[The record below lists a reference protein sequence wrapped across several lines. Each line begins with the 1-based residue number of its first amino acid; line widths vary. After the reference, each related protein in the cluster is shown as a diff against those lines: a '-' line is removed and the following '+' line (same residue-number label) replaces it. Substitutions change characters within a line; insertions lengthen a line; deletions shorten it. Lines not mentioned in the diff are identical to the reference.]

1 MANEIE
7 FKPKFRISLLETNG
21 AIISDRLVD
30 AYTELNAGPKAV
42 HMGPVR
48 VEITLTSQQDIDA
61 FKNYLD
67 QLRGNLPLRET
78 TGRGRP
84 STGSAANKA
93 IETPREDILNDV
105 QRMIADGKDQQ
116 QIIKYLRSLGF
127 VFILTEDFLSH
138 FPEFQFNTR
147 DVGEPTPNHQFLNSL
162 SWMVR
167 CVKRAKDPKADKF
180 DPMILFGFSILEGPS
195 KKIVPYLYKER
206 VKPLKA
212 DPGKKGITPNQ
223 VEFTKMPKYML
234 EDERAKFTAEQRA
247 LFMNPEK
254 QPSKFFLRWAGD
266 VKVPTNV
273 HEALKERVP
282 SLGCL
287 E

>member
-105 QRMIADGKDQQ
+105 QQIIADGKNQQ
-116 QIIKYLRSLGF
+116 QTCYSSFHTFLLWQLLSKRQLQLPPCLSAGQAGLRF
-127 VFILTEDFLSH
+127 H
-138 FPEFQFNTR
+138 F
-147 DVGEPTPNHQFLNSL
+147 GES
-162 SWMVR
+162 
-167 CVKRAKDPKADKF
+167 
-180 DPMILFGFSILEGPS
+180 
-195 KKIVPYLYKER
+195 
-206 VKPLKA
+206 PL
-212 DPGKKGITPNQ
+212 
-223 VEFTKMPKYML
+223 L
-234 EDERAKFTAEQRA
+234 RR
-247 LFMNPEK
+247 
-254 QPSKFFLRWAGD
+254 FLRRWPFRNFC
-266 VKVPTNV
+266 KNNLWW
-273 HEALKERVP
+273 LKRKCCRNAIF
-282 SLGCL
+282 S
-287 E
+287 